1 MNELENRHRKYL
13 GLAETDHSW
22 IRVEVKEHVIYH
34 NGVHVLKHI
43 SNNKE
48 EYFECD
54 LNEPVPDRFNKT
66 EISKFKSCGVYF
78 SYCKPHVKIG
88 NINSQRTFIE
98 DETADLDTWL
108 DRWISDSTD
117 ADLDELKKF
126 SSAARCRQ
134 KYREGD
140 FFAFKLSRR
149 SWGFGRII
157 YDIGKRRK
165 TEEFIAGKNYGL
177 ANLMGHALVIQVYH
191 YTSSTPDVSI
201 DMLKGKKMLPSQPV
215 FDNRFLYGDYRI
227 IGNAPVEE
235 SEIIPIESY
244 GRSLDR
250 KNEFYYLQYGL
261 TYCEKKLPPSMV
273 TKTYRNESIGFRIH
287 TSEKLIQSCIESG
300 NNDPYWA
307 QDLCHVH
314 EDLRNPAN
322 LKDRRLIFRHFGLHA
337 APKAL

>member
-22 IRVEVKEHVIYH
+22 IKVEVKEHVIYH

-43 SNNKE
+43 
-48 EYFECD
+48 
-54 LNEPVPDRFNKT
+54 EPVPDRFSKT

-157 YDIGKRRK
+157 YDIGKRR
-165 TEEFIAGKNYGL
+165 
-177 ANLMGHALVIQVYH
+177 
-191 YTSSTPDVSI
+191 
-201 DMLKGKKMLPSQPV
+201 
-215 FDNRFLYGDYRI
+215 RI
-227 IGNAPVEE
+227 W
-235 SEIIPIESY
+235 
-244 GRSLDR
+244 
-250 KNEFYYLQYGL
+250 K
-261 TYCEKKLPPSMV
+261 
-273 TKTYRNESIGFRIH
+273 
-287 TSEKLIQSCIESG
+287 
-300 NNDPYWA
+300 
-307 QDLCHVH
+307 
-314 EDLRNPAN
+314 
-322 LKDRRLIFRHFGLHA
+322 
-337 APKAL
+337 